1 MVPLS
6 FVKPL
11 QFLILIAALASL
23 SGELKLWEMGG
34 RGIWDDLFISK
45 QKVNIL
51 DELDSADISFTKQ
64 EHILWDLGWM

>member
-23 SGELKLWEMGG
+23 SGELKRYEKWAGGVFEM
-34 RGIWDDLFISK
+34 IYSS
-45 QKVNIL
+45 VNR
-51 DELDSADISFTKQ
+51 K
-64 EHILWDLGWM
+64 